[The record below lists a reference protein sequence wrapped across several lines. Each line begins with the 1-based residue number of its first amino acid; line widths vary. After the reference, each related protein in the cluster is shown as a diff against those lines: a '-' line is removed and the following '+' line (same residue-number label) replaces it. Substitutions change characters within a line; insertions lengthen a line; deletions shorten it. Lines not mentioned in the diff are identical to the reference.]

1 MLTRLIVAFPSAAR
15 SLAPRLHVNSA
26 ELKSVPLLRLN
37 RGPPL
42 PRARN
47 DFSRTLRIALQHQ
60 RSFRIPASLDPR
72 GLSVRVNRKQVKRSN
87 YESRCRSRDHRHV
100 LSIAHRHIS
109 GIPRQIYRKI
119 LALSHRDV
127 SNEQRRC
134 SMKLELSRF

>member
-42 PRARN
+42 PRARS
-47 DFSRTLRIALQHQ
+47 DFFRTLRIALQHQ

-87 YESRCRSRDHRHV
+87 YGISMSIER
-100 LSIAHRHIS
+100 LS
-109 GIPRQIYRKI
+109 PRAVDSSSTY
-119 LALSHRDV
+119 LWHSAANLS
-127 SNEQRRC
+127 
-134 SMKLELSRF
+134 